1 MREFFRELVHALEGS
16 EAAELVSVLESS
28 GSTPRGAGA
37 MMAVFSGG
45 RSTGT
50 VGGGNVEYEAQKL
63 CAELLEEK
71 RDALRRFRFVQG
83 DAASLG
89 MVCGGDV
96 TLCCRPGVP
105 AADGALRRKRRRVAA
120 APAGV
125 GACHRHEGCHR
136 R

>member
-1 MREFFRELVHALEGS
+1 
-16 EAAELVSVLESS
+16 
-28 GSTPRGAGA
+28 
-37 MMAVFSGG
+37 MMAVFPGG

-71 RDALRRFRFVQG
+71 QDALRRFRFVQG

-96 TLCCRPGVP
+96 TLLFTYLPAGDGAAVPGVP
-105 AADGALRRKRRRVAA
+105 AADGALRRQRRRMAA
-120 APAGV
+120 APAGG

>member
-1 MREFFRELVHALEGS
+1 MREFFRELVHALEGG

-89 MVCGGDV
+89 MVCG
-96 TLCCRPGVP
+96 VP

-120 APAGV
+120 APAGG

>member
-1 MREFFRELVHALEGS
+1 MREFFRELVHALESG

-37 MMAVFSGG
+37 MMAVFPGG

-71 RDALRRFRFVQG
+71 QEDVL
-83 DAASLG
+83 SLP
-89 MVCGGDV
+89 
-96 TLCCRPGVP
+96 R
-105 AADGALRRKRRRVAA
+105 
-120 APAGV
+120 
-125 GACHRHEGCHR
+125 
-136 R
+136 

>member
-1 MREFFRELVHALEGS
+1 M
-16 EAAELVSVLESS
+16 
-28 GSTPRGAGA
+28 
-37 MMAVFSGG
+37 
-45 RSTGT
+45 
-50 VGGGNVEYEAQKL
+50 EYEAQKL

-71 RDALRRFRFVQG
+71 QDALRRFRFVQG

-96 TLCCRPGVP
+96 TLLFTYLP
-105 AADGALRRKRRRVAA
+105 AGDGAAVRVFRRLMELSGGQRRRMAA
-120 APAGV
+120 APAGG

>member
-1 MREFFRELVHALEGS
+1 MRELFRELVHALEGG

-37 MMAVFSGG
+37 MMAVFPDG

-71 RDALRRFRFVQG
+71 RARVKVLRSADKWYG
-83 DAASLG
+83 
-89 MVCGGDV
+89 V
-96 TLCCRPGVP
+96 TYREDKPVVVNAIAEMTANGLYPDKLWEV
-105 AADGALRRKRRRVAA
+105 
-120 APAGV
+120 
-125 GACHRHEGCHR
+125 
-136 R
+136 